1 MFSVRS
7 VFSRRPFFY
16 KLSFFGREENFLNQA
31 KHICETCTLCQP
43 ETHLIILSA
52 FTFTKHKK
60 NVFFSTFLEYFAK
73 KNNIQGNINIMIKN
87 SSHVYSFPNP
97 QCRQEKGPCQPDHI
111 HEIGRLLTSDNGKG
125 SPYFSIIYEE

>member
-52 FTFTKHKK
+52 FTFTKNKN
-60 NVFFSTFLEYFAK
+60 NVFFFSKLFRIFCR
-73 KNNIQGNINIMIKN
+73 NNIQGNLSIMIIKILVMSTASLIAN
-87 SSHVYSFPNP
+87 ADKKKDLVNLIRS
-97 QCRQEKGPCQPDHI
+97 K
-111 HEIGRLLTSDNGKG
+111 RLVANADADNGKG
-125 SPYFSIIYEE
+125 SPLLYHK

>member
-52 FTFTKHKK
+52 FTFTKHKN
-60 NVFFSTFLEYFAK
+60 NVLFFSKLFRIFCR
-73 KNNIQGNINIMIKN
+73 NNIQGNLSNMIKILVMSTASLIAN
-87 SSHVYSFPNP
+87 ADKKKDPVDPIRS
-97 QCRQEKGPCQPDHI
+97 K
-111 HEIGRLLTSDNGKG
+111 RLVANANA
-125 SPYFSIIYEE
+125 Y

>member
-52 FTFTKHKK
+52 FTFTKHKN
-60 NVFFSTFLEYFAK
+60 NVFFFSKLFRIFCR
-73 KNNIQGNINIMIKN
+73 NNIQGNLSIMIKILVMSTASLIAN
-87 SSHVYSFPNP
+87 ADKKKDLVNLIRS
-97 QCRQEKGPCQPDHI
+97 K
-111 HEIGRLLTSDNGKG
+111 RLVANADADNGKG
-125 SPYFSIIYEE
+125 SPLL